1 MLAGIG
7 SSLSGASMVQA
18 LSQMQKQMQS
28 LQVSTPDPAKAQEEM
43 LSSAGLSV
51 QGTTPA
57 VQDNGLIEGPT
68 ANDSVGEF
76 AAMLSRAF
84 ENVNILQNESSS
96 MQSRF
101 DVGDRSVS
109 LADVML
115 ASQKSSISF
124 EATLQVRNKMV
135 DAYKTIMQ
143 MQI

>member
-43 LSSAGLSV
+43 LSSAGFSV

-76 AAMLSRAF
+76 AAMRYRAF

>member
-1 MLAGIG
+1 
-7 SSLSGASMVQA
+7 
-18 LSQMQKQMQS
+18 
-28 LQVSTPDPAKAQEEM
+28 M

>member
-43 LSSAGLSV
+43 LYSAGLSV

>member
-18 LSQMQKQMQS
+18 LSQMQKEMQS

>member
-57 VQDNGLIEGPT
+57 VQDNSLIEGPT

>member
-43 LSSAGLSV
+43 LSSAGFSV

-143 MQI
+143 MHI

>member
-43 LSSAGLSV
+43 LSSAGFSV